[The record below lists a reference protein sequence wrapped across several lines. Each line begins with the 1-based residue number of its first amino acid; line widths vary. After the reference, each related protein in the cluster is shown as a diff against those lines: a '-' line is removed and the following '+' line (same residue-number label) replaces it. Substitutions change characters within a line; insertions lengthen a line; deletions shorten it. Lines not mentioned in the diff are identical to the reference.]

1 MPRDDVEKRD
11 ERDERT
17 LMPKWFQHERHLAH
31 MLPYVSLVGDLTV
44 RTRVNELFQCIRITG
59 VNSYTTDDDYLD
71 KVRALFARIIAQL
84 GEEFSYYVHKVSKG
98 IQVDLETI
106 HGDTFAAMV
115 DAQWRGKMETSGLRD
130 KTLTLT
136 VIQRPPNKSFLSFM
150 K

>member
-1 MPRDDVEKRD
+1 MPRDEVKDRD

-17 LMPKWFQHERHLAH
+17 LMPIWFQHEKHLAH
-31 MLPYVSLVGDLTV
+31 MLPYVNLVGDRTV

-98 IQVDLETI
+98 IQVDLDPIE
-106 HGDTFAAMV
+106 GDNFAAIV
-115 DAQWRGKMETSGLRD
+115 DAEWRRKMEDGGLRD

-136 VIQRPPNKSFLSFM
+136 VIHRPPNKSFLSFFR
-150 K
+150 